1 MVLDSRARL
10 ACLVSAI
17 NVAAVVMATLL
28 PTDLVPRTGLGWK
41 TEHFLVYF
49 ATTTV
54 LCIASARPYVVAFSL
69 IVVSAFL
76 ETLQGITPD
85 RIPDFTA
92 ALSGAAGVISAAAL
106 VQLLRRWWPIL
117 KSAVSTAHPP
127 SSSDGEFGQ
136 AASVN

>member
-10 ACLVSAI
+10 ACLAGAI
-17 NVAAVVMATLL
+17 SLASVVMATLL

-54 LCIASARPYVVAFSL
+54 LCIASTRPYIVAISL

-92 ALSGAAGVISAAAL
+92 ALSGAAGVISAVAL
-106 VQLLRRWWPIL
+106 VQLFRRWWPIL
-117 KSAVSTAHPP
+117 KSAVSTAHPRL
-127 SSSDGEFGQ
+127 FIRQ
-136 AASVN
+136 N